1 MNRPRFWFLLALAVA
16 AAASRVV
23 PHPSNFSPMAA
34 VALFGAATFDHRRSA
49 ILVPLGALLF
59 SDLLLHLTHLAG
71 WQTHWGFYSGQWVVY
86 ACALVTVG
94 IGFLLRRRRT
104 APAIAL
110 ATLSSSLVFF
120 LVTNFVWA
128 YGPDSLY
135 PKNLQGLMASYTAAL
150 PFFRNSL
157 AGDAFYSTLL
167 FGTLALAEARFK
179 AIRQPAT
186 SPEPSFATAG

>member
-34 VALFGAATFDHRRSA
+34 IALFGAATFHHRRSA
-49 ILVPLGALLF
+49 ILVPLGTLLL
-59 SDLLLHLTHLAG
+59 SDLLLHLSYLAG
-71 WQTHWGFYSGQWVVY
+71 WQPHWGFYSGQWVVY

-104 APAIAL
+104 VPTLAL

-120 LVTNFVWA
+120 LVTNFVWF
-128 YGPDSLY
+128 YGSDSLY
-135 PKNLQGLMASYTAAL
+135 PRNLQGLIDCYAAAL

-157 AGDAFYSTLL
+157 AGDAFYATLL
-167 FGTLALAEARFK
+167 FGSLALAESRFR
-179 AIRQPAT
+179 ALRRPAP
-186 SPEPSFATAG
+186 SPEPSFATAA